1 MKIIRDTL
9 AAKNNVST
17 RSYIYIY
24 IYRSTRLNYSVA
36 TCMYIIYKKPL
47 ETIINL

>member
-1 MKIIRDTL
+1 MMIIRDTL

-24 IYRSTRLNYSVA
+24 RSTRLNYSVVI
-36 TCMYIIYKKPL
+36 CMYIIYKKPL